1 MRRRSILQKLG
12 ASATIPLAGCSVS
25 LPISQKSKLGRVG
38 ILNYD
43 QENKHT
49 FEIVVNKN
57 QNEVHRSIHELDRA
71 TDQFIPAKIIE
82 CTWDYTNATYAI
94 SARVDD
100 HQWNT
105 WNLTERDT
113 GSLECVAVDIAYG
126 SRSWIDQDNP
136 LAFGIRG
143 DCSNSDRFVGGCVG

>member
-25 LPISQKSKLGRVG
+25 LPISQKSKLGRLG
-38 ILNYD
+38 IRSYD

-57 QNEVHRSIHELDRA
+57 KNEVHRSKHELDRA
-71 TDQFIPAKIIE
+71 TDRFIPSTIIE
-82 CTWDYTNATYAI
+82 CTWDYTKATYAI

-100 HQWNT
+100 HQWNN
-105 WNLTERDT
+105 WNLANKDT
-113 GSLECVAVDIAYG
+113 GSLECVAADIEYG
-126 SRSWIDQDNP
+126 SRSWIDEDDP
-136 LAFGIRG
+136 LVLTVKG
-143 DCSNSDRFVGGCVG
+143 DCSNSDRFVGGCVE